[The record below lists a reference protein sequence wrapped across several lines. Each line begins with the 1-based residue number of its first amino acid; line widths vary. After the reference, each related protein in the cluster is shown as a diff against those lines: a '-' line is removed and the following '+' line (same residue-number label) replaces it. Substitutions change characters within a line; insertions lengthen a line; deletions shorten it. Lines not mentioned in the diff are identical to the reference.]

1 MKKSSL
7 TTAVVAGLAGAAG
20 LVSVSNAV
28 NINPDGLGQ
37 VLIYP
42 YYTVNEGNA
51 TLLSVVNTTDSVK
64 AVKVRFLEGRNS
76 REVLDFNLYLS
87 PFDVWTAAVHDAGNA
102 DGAAIA
108 SSVDT
113 SCIVPAQL
121 GAEGVAFRNFQY
133 TGDFDDEGPQGL
145 DRTREGY
152 VEMIEMGTVVDPTL
166 AAAATHTAAGE
177 PLDCEELRDAW
188 RAGGVWAA
196 DADDGMIM
204 EPGGLFGGGEI
215 VDALAGTNSSYNADA
230 IEGFFLGFADD
241 PTLHTGPGST
251 LPSLANVR
259 DDGAPLGVVE
269 PSTATAVVFDN
280 GTTVTL
286 TFDAGEPDA
295 VSALFMHNEIYN
307 EFVTEAAL
315 GASSEWVL
323 TFPTKRLHIESLDME
338 PFTDEFVDD
347 GQACEPIEILGPD
360 LYFNREELT
369 PGNAPTDLDFSP
381 PPPDVSA
388 PGTNLCYEAQVLT
401 FNQED
406 AVTAGASEVL
416 GSRYAANINTCIV
429 FENDG
434 DCVDGA
440 VIDNGWARLRLGG
453 LTTELDSTSSLF
465 LDHVLTENDVDGD
478 GFANQALGLP
488 VTGFWVANYINEN
501 VAGGVLA
508 NYSGIHKHRADRDG
522 VTVDA
527 ATATPIFVGDSAV
540 SWS

>member
-20 LVSVSNAV
+20 LVNVSNAV

-42 YYTVNEGNA
+42 YYTVNEGNQ

-64 AVKVRFLEGRNS
+64 AVKVRFLEGLNS

-87 PFDVWTAAVHDAGNA
+87 PFDVWTAAVHDAGV
-102 DGAAIA
+102 DTGPAIA
-108 SSVDT
+108 SSVDN
-113 SCIVPAQL
+113 SCIVPRQL
-121 GAEGVAFRNFQY
+121 GAEGEPFKNFQY

-152 VEMIEMGTVVDPTL
+152 IEMIEMGTVVDTDL
-166 AAAATHTAAGE
+166 AAAATHTAAGV

-188 RAGGVWAA
+188 RAGGVWAD
-196 DADDGMIM
+196 DADFGMEM

-215 VDALAGTNSSYNADA
+215 VDALDGTNASYNADA

-269 PSTATAVVFDN
+269 PGTATAVVFDN
-280 GTTVTL
+280 GTTVTM
-286 TFDAGEPDA
+286 TFDAGAPDA

-307 EFVTEAAL
+307 EFVTDAAL

-323 TFPTKRLHIESLDME
+323 TFPTKRLHIESTDIE
-338 PFTDEFVDD
+338 PFTDIFEDD
-347 GQACEPIEILGPD
+347 GVACEPIEILGPD
-360 LYFNREELT
+360 LYFNREEAT
-369 PGNAPTDLDFSP
+369 PGNVPEDLPFSP
-381 PPPDVSA
+381 PPPGVVA
-388 PGTNLCYEAQVLT
+388 PGTNLCFEAQVLT

-416 GSRYAANINTCIV
+416 GSRYAANINTCIS
-429 FENDG
+429 FADG
-434 DCVDGA
+434 ECVDGA
-440 VIDNGWARLRLGG
+440 VFANGWARLRLGG
-453 LTTELDSTSSLF
+453 LTTQLDNTAPEF

-488 VTGFWVANYINEN
+488 VTGFWVARYINEN
-501 VAGGVLA
+501 VGDGILA
-508 NYSGIHKHRADRDG
+508 NYSAIHKHRADRDG

-527 ATATPIFVGDSAV
+527 ATGDVILDGTGAAV
-540 SWS
+540 AWS